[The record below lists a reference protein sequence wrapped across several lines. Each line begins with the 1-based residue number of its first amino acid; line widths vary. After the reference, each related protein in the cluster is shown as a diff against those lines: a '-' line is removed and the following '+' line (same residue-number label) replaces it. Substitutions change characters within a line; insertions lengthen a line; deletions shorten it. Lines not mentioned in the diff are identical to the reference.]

1 MTIFRSNLID
11 PNLLTYTFTSANDP
25 DIIGVEVALDGNVLI
40 DCAMDQMGQ
49 TSVLFD
55 QDGGQMEFALVDLRQ
70 VLDKCECDLVSWRE
84 RLIADGEIWE
94 EIK

>member
-1 MTIFRSNLID
+1 MTIFRCDLID

-55 QDGGQMEFALVDLRQ
+55 QDGGQMEFDLAQLRQ
-70 VLDKCECDLVSWRE
+70 VLDKCEGDLIAWRE
-84 RLIADGEIWE
+84 GLMVAGGIWE
-94 EIK
+94 GRK